1 MMINLPCLKG
11 SCPNFLRPIYHTLS
25 ASQAPKQGPCPMVNT
40 DAGYSSCF
48 FCSIV
53 TDLHSSIMLLIYSV
67 DAIPLQIPVSLL
79 ADVVR
84 FRSHR
89 LRVSVPEPCPVSNSN
104 YHRLDRVLKVLT
116 ALFFMLLL
124 RLMQLLAVWYPL
136 TFFAYHSL
144 FLSSGWY
151 ILLLISC
158 RLSLSGTASFSAGCQ
173 PVLCNIYAIL

>member
-1 MMINLPCLKG
+1 
-11 SCPNFLRPIYHTLS
+11 
-25 ASQAPKQGPCPMVNT
+25 MVNT

-53 TDLHSSIMLLIYSV
+53 TDLHSSVMVLIYSV

-79 ADVVR
+79 ADGVR
-84 FRSHR
+84 FRPHC
-89 LRVSVPEPCPVSNSN
+89 LRVSVPEPCPVSNSD

-116 ALFFMLLL
+116 VLLFMLLL
-124 RLMQLLAVWYPL
+124 RLMQLLAVWCPL
-136 TFFAYHSL
+136 TFFADHSL
-144 FLSSGWY
+144 FLSSGWC

-173 PVLCNIYAIL
+173 PVLCNIHAVL